1 MSNEWNTY
9 IRRIADID
17 KNWFPLHKPCINT
30 PDNSNDFRYMH
41 IHILLKLALAINITE
56 WKHFKIFEN

>member
-1 MSNEWNTY
+1 MPNEWNTY

-17 KNWFPLHKPCINT
+17 KNWFLLHKPCIST

-41 IHILLKLALAINITE
+41 IRILLKLALAINITE
-56 WKHFKIFEN
+56 